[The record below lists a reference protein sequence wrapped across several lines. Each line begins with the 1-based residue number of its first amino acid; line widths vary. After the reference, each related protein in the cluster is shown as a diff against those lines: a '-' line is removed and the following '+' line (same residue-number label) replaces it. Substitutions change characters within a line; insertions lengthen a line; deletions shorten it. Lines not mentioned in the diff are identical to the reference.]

1 MNFVSQSASPRFNQR
16 FLTVPFS
23 LNLNMQIFVNG
34 EAREVPES
42 TSMAALVER
51 MELTGRRIAVEVN
64 EELVSRSEFEQFSL
78 SDGDKI
84 EIIHAVGGG

>member
-1 MNFVSQSASPRFNQR
+1 
-16 FLTVPFS
+16 
-23 LNLNMQIFVNG
+23 MQIFVNG